1 MMTNKIYD
9 NEWFLI
15 VCSEPS
21 ITVMLDDLT
30 GVSLDT
36 DSYSVDL
43 EKVREHTFLIR
54 AKVTLLLLVK
64 EPFNRHIK

>member
-1 MMTNKIYD
+1 
-9 NEWFLI
+9 
-15 VCSEPS
+15 
-21 ITVMLDDLT
+21 MLDDLT

-54 AKVTLLLLVK
+54 AEGTLLLLVK
-64 EPFNRHIK
+64 GPFNRHIK